1 MASLLYSVKYTEQG
15 QPSNKREREKR
26 LRESEMS
33 LQNHIIQQFI
43 SLDDDLQKN
52 RRNVLKENENDR
64 SMCNVQIR
72 I

>member
-1 MASLLYSVKYTEQG
+1 
-15 QPSNKREREKR
+15 
-26 LRESEMS
+26 MS